1 MIEMIKGL
9 SQNDT
14 ELKALYDVR
23 ASTQS
28 YLQQRWEDYAG
39 WTLPYLYLQ
48 DEEPKTATTELQ
60 GDYQSTGAQATNH
73 LANKIAMT
81 LFAPGRPFFRLD
93 LTDEQRIEVMENSG
107 LTGAELDHVLSL
119 TEKRAMRN
127 MEKVRMRT
135 SVILALKHLIV
146 LGNALMYF
154 PEDKQQSTQVYNLRD
169 WTIKRDLSGNILQL
183 VMRDRISVQ
192 ALSPELQ
199 AIVMAAGFDIEADV
213 DLFTGVT
220 RQDNDKFFV
229 KQEIEDISI
238 VPDTFE
244 TYEKDNLP
252 WIPLTWELPRGYDYG
267 IGLVEQYAGDFHQIS
282 SLSEALLNISAIA
295 ADIKILVSPMGNT
308 DIDGLNNS
316 PSGTYVYGNR
326 DDVDYFQLEKLGDL
340 SFITEQKSSYE
351 RRIGA
356 AFLLNTSVTR
366 DAERVTAEEIRLQA
380 NELESS
386 LGGVYSRLAEE
397 MQQPLAKRLLQSL
410 NALLIDVDPV
420 IVTGLESLSR
430 TSELDQI
437 LLFFNDL
444 ALLEQLPELVQERL
458 KVGDVM
464 ATFGSARNIDYKKFL
479 KSEDEVSD
487 DREEKAEAEAKL
499 AGQTKLAEGEAEIMA
514 QPPQQT

>member
-1 MIEMIKGL
+1 MTEINGL
-9 SQNDT
+9 SKIEV
-14 ELKALYDVR
+14 ELKAVFDKR
-23 ASTQS
+23 SGTQS

-48 DEEPKTATTELQ
+48 DESAKDATTELQ
-60 GDYQSTGAQATNH
+60 NDYQSTGAQATNH

-93 LTDEQRIEVMENSG
+93 LTDEQRISVMDNAS
-107 LTGAELDHVLSL
+107 LTGAELDAVLAL

-154 PEDKQQSTQVYNLRD
+154 PDDKENSTQVYNLKD
-169 WTIKRDLSGNILQL
+169 WVILRNLSGDILQ
-183 VMRDRISVQ
+183 
-192 ALSPELQ
+192 
-199 AIVMAAGFDIEADV
+199 IVMQDRKTVGTLPQDLQIVAMANGFDIDAEV
-213 DLFTGVT
+213 NLYTGVT
-220 RQDNDKFFV
+220 RQADGKFFV
-229 KQEIEDISI
+229 KQEVEDLAVVEGS
-238 VPDTFE
+238 FS
-244 TYEKDNLP
+244 TYDKHNLP

-267 IGLVEQYAGDFHQIS
+267 VGLVEQFAGDFHQLS
-282 SLSEALLNISAIA
+282 ALSEALLNISTIA

-308 DIDGLNNS
+308 DIDGLNDS
-316 PSGTYVYGNR
+316 PSGTYVYGVR

-340 SFITEQKSSYE
+340 SFITDQKMSCE

-356 AFLLNTSVTR
+356 AFLLNSSVTR

-380 NELESS
+380 TELESS

-397 MQQPLAKRLLQSL
+397 MQQPLARRLLQSL
-410 NALLIDVDPV
+410 NSELVDIDPV

-437 LLFFNDL
+437 LLFFQDL
-444 ALLEQLPELVQERL
+444 ALLEQLPEVVQQRL

-464 ATFGSARNIDYKKFL
+464 ATFGAARNIDYKKFL
-479 KSEDEVSD
+479 KSEDEVEDDAEKRMSD
-487 DREEKAEAEAKL
+487 EAKV
-499 AGQTKLAEGEAEIMA
+499 AGQTALAEGAA
-514 QPPQQT
+514 QNITAPQQI